1 MLDDA
6 TQAAVTRMV
15 DKLKQQNCTISTC
28 ESLTAGLMA
37 ATIANLPGSSQVLR
51 GGLITYATDLKV
63 SAAGVSVATVEEH
76 GPVSWQCAEAMA
88 IGAKRQFQS
97 QWAVSLTGVAG
108 PATQCGQPVGTVWIG
123 VALPNGTVKSKL
135 VADILCALGQVV
147 AGDRQAIR
155 LAAVRAAAIW
165 ITDLSGL
172 EYTKEN

>member
-63 SAAGVSVATVEEH
+63 SVAVFPSLLWRNMVRSL
-76 GPVSWQCAEAMA
+76 GNALKLWQSELSDNFN
-88 IGAKRQFQS
+88 R
-97 QWAVSLTGVAG
+97 
-108 PATQCGQPVGTVWIG
+108 
-123 VALPNGTVKSKL
+123 NGL
-135 VADILCALGQVV
+135 FL
-147 AGDRQAIR
+147 
-155 LAAVRAAAIW
+155 
-165 ITDLSGL
+165 
-172 EYTKEN
+172 

>member
-6 TQAAVTRMV
+6 TQAAVIRMV

-51 GGLITYATDLKV
+51 GGLITYATDSKV
-63 SAAGVSVATVEEH
+63 SVAGVPAATVEEY

-108 PATQCGQPVGTVWIG
+108 PAMQCGQSVGTVWVG
-123 VALPNGTVKSKL
+123 VALPNGTMKSKL
-135 VADILCALGQVV
+135 VAEILSVSEQVV
-147 AGDRQAIR
+147 TGDRQAIR
-155 LAAVRAAAIW
+155 LAAVRAAAMW
-165 ITDLSGL
+165 ITDLLGL
-172 EYTKEN
+172 VGTTEN